1 MSGEFSMSTVDYSGF
16 FTIQFMQFSMKY
28 YYIQVSFEIDQSD
41 IPVGFHQNTFLMVR
55 ERMLPKSRKC
65 YVENYVSRRWISNW
79 FWLTIS
85 WEKIDFEA
93 KKNLIAVIE
102 KMKVKSKE
110 EILKIVVSREPLV
123 SSYMRTNKGFY

>member
-1 MSGEFSMSTVDYSGF
+1 
-16 FTIQFMQFSMKY
+16 
-28 YYIQVSFEIDQSD
+28 
-41 IPVGFHQNTFLMVR
+41 
-55 ERMLPKSRKC
+55 MLPKSRKC